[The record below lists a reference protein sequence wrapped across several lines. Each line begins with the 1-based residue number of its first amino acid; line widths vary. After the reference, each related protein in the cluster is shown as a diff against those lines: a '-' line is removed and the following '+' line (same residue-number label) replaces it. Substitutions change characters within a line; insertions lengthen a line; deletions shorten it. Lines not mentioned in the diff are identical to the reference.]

1 MTKDEALRLALEA
14 LEKLWGIIDDI
25 DTYGDMA
32 KADEKLYR
40 TLVERRQRQRF
51 EETGISTDGYELHGG
66 AITAIKAAL
75 EAKDEPIGSFM
86 TRLQAIDFLLKMRP
100 QTEPTE
106 KQIIATIDAYS
117 ALFGDMIESPVLPKQ
132 EAKDEP
138 VAHSVVAGALF
149 DFMGWLTSREKR
161 LILSSVDE
169 ASPAVE
175 AITEFAKKRNLSLK
189 YAEVGYWMEFLSTP
203 PQQEAKDEPV
213 AYINVEQR
221 KLEWAKYMSW
231 DTPTVVNLPK
241 IPLYTTPP
249 QRTWVGL
256 TDEEISEVDWKSNET
271 LHDFARAIEAK
282 LRSKNHEI

>member
-14 LEKLWGIIDDI
+14 LS
-25 DTYGDMA
+25 TSMYPQP
-32 KADEKLYR
+32 
-40 TLVERRQRQRF
+40 RQ
-51 EETGISTDGYELHGG
+51 LN
-66 AITAIKAAL
+66 AIAAIKAAL
-75 EAKDEPIGSFM
+75 
-86 TRLQAIDFLLKMRP
+86 
-100 QTEPTE
+100 
-106 KQIIATIDAYS
+106 
-117 ALFGDMIESPVLPKQ
+117 
-132 EAKDEP
+132 
-138 VAHSVVAGALF
+138 
-149 DFMGWLTSREKR
+149 
-161 LILSSVDE
+161 
-169 ASPAVE
+169 
-175 AITEFAKKRNLSLK
+175 
-189 YAEVGYWMEFLSTP
+189 
-203 PQQEAKDEPV
+203 EAKDEPV